1 MKIKQFRT
9 LLAASIWAASFCIVP
24 SAAAIAEET
33 ESTTDEITTVGKFAT
48 EDVFGNS
55 YTQELFEDYDL
66 TLVNAFTTWCSPCVN
81 EMPELEKLRQYYEE
95 KDIKFGI
102 VAVVLDART
111 ADGINDTAVQQAML
125 LSARSGAQFPFL
137 IPDEEYL
144 NGRLDEIESVPESFF
159 VDSEGNIVSGPYV
172 GANTKERW
180 VAVVNQELEALAE
193 NNE

>member
-1 MKIKQFRT
+1 MKIKQFHT
-9 LLAASIWAASFCIVP
+9 LLAASILAASFCIVP
-24 SAAAIAEET
+24 SAAAISEET
-33 ESTTDEITTVGKFAT
+33 ELTADEITTVGEFAT

-55 YTQELFEDYDL
+55 YTQEVFEDYDL

-102 VAVVLDART
+102 VAFVLDART
-111 ADGINDTAVQQAML
+111 ADGIDDTAVQQAML

-144 NGRLDEIESVPESFF
+144 NGRLDGIESVPESFF
-159 VDSEGNIVSGPYV
+159 VDSEGNIVSEPYI
-172 GANTKERW
+172 GANTENRW
-180 VAVVNQELEALAE
+180 IAVVNQELEALAE
-193 NNE
+193 NKE

>member
-1 MKIKQFRT
+1 MKIKQLHTIFAVSM
-9 LLAASIWAASFCIVP
+9 LAAALCTF
-24 SAAAIAEET
+24 SAAAEEET
-33 ESTTDEITTVGKFAT
+33 ELSTDEITTIGEFAT

-66 TLVNAFTTWCSPCVN
+66 TLVNTFTTWCSPCVN

-111 ADGINDTAVQQAML
+111 ADGIDNIAVQQAML

-144 NGRLDEIESVPESFF
+144 NGRLDGIESVPESFF
-159 VDSEGNIVSGPYV
+159 VDSEGNIVSDPYV
-172 GANTKERW
+172 GANTKDRW
-180 VAVVNQELEALAE
+180 VAVVNQELETLAE
-193 NNE
+193 NKE

>member
-1 MKIKQFRT
+1 MKIKQFHT
-9 LLAASIWAASFCIVP
+9 LLAVSILAASFCIVP

-33 ESTTDEITTVGKFAT
+33 ELTTDEITAVGEFAT

-102 VAVVLDART
+102 VAVVLDVRT
-111 ADGINDTAVQQAML
+111 ADGIDDTAVQQAML

-159 VDSEGNIVSGPYV
+159 VDSEGNIVSDPYV